1 MAAQK
6 TSKRGGARPGA
17 GRPALFAESA
27 DLTVRF
33 PRRHLER
40 LAELAGDR
48 DVSTAELVREA
59 VATYLARRWKR

>member
-1 MAAQK
+1 
-6 TSKRGGARPGA
+6 
-17 GRPALFAESA
+17 
-27 DLTVRF
+27 VRF